1 MTNIDYVKNYHK
13 SINKLNAE
21 LEEKAVKAI
30 KEYGKEIDVVAIKAH
45 EFNLDI
51 TDDDDDG
58 VMYLVYNDCEYGNV
72 ETRDYIIRECAILGV
87 RYNKETDKI
96 EALMRDYEWDGTIN
110 DWMDVNY
117 LCRDTKMS
125 VYVTILEFIDQAKE
139 LNS

>member
-13 SINKLNAE
+13 SINKLNAD

-51 TDDDDDG
+51 TDDDD
-58 VMYLVYNDCEYGNV
+58 VMVVVYDYCNYGNV
-72 ETRDYIIRECAILGV
+72 DARHNNIRECAILGV

-96 EALMRDYEWDGTIN
+96 DALMRDYEYGTIN
-110 DWMDVNY
+110 DWMDINY
-117 LCRDTKMS
+117 MCRDTQMS
-125 VYVTILEFIDQAKE
+125 VYVTILEFIDQAKK

>member
-1 MTNIDYVKNYHK
+1 MTNIEYVKNYHK
-13 SINKLNAE
+13 SINKLNAD
-21 LEEKAVKAI
+21 LKEKAVKAI

-51 TDDDDDG
+51 TDEDDG
-58 VMYLVYNDCEYGNV
+58 VMSLVYNDCEYGNV

-87 RYNKETDKI
+87 RYNNETNKI
-96 EALMRDYEWDGTIN
+96 EALMKDYEWDGIN
-110 DWMDVNY
+110 DWMNINY

>member
-1 MTNIDYVKNYHK
+1 MTNIEYVKNYHK
-13 SINKLNAE
+13 SINKLNAD
-21 LEEKAVKAI
+21 LKEKAVKAI

-51 TDDDDDG
+51 TDEDDG
-58 VMYLVYNDCEYGNV
+58 VMSLVYNDCEYGNV

-87 RYNKETDKI
+87 RYNNETNKI
-96 EALMRDYEWDGTIN
+96 EALMRDYEWDGIN

>member
-1 MTNIDYVKNYHK
+1 MTNIEYVKNYHK
-13 SINKLNAE
+13 SINKLNAD

-51 TDDDDDG
+51 TDDDD
-58 VMYLVYNDCEYGNV
+58 VMVVVYDYCNYGNV
-72 ETRDYIIRECAILGV
+72 DTRHNNIRECAILGV

-96 EALMRDYEWDGTIN
+96 DALMRDYEYDGTIN
-110 DWMDVNY
+110 DWMDINY
-117 LCRDTKMS
+117 MCRDTQMS

-139 LNS
+139 INS

>member
-13 SINKLNAE
+13 SINKLNAD

-51 TDDDDDG
+51 TDEDDG
-58 VMYLVYNDCEYGNV
+58 VMSLVYNDCEYGNV

-87 RYNKETDKI
+87 RYNNETNKI
-96 EALMRDYEWDGTIN
+96 EALMRDYEWDGIN
-110 DWMDVNY
+110 DWMNINY

-139 LNS
+139 INS

>member
-1 MTNIDYVKNYHK
+1 MTNIEYVKNYHK
-13 SINKLNAE
+13 SINKLNAD
-21 LEEKAVKAI
+21 LKEKAVKAI

-51 TDDDDDG
+51 NNEDDG
-58 VMYLVYNDCEYGNV
+58 VMSLVYNDCEYGNV

-87 RYNKETDKI
+87 RYNNETNKI
-96 EALMRDYEWDGTIN
+96 EALMRDYEWDGIN
-110 DWMDVNY
+110 DWMNINY

>member
-13 SINKLNAE
+13 SINKLNAD

-51 TDDDDDG
+51 TDDDD
-58 VMYLVYNDCEYGNV
+58 VMVVVYDYCNYGNV
-72 ETRDYIIRECAILGV
+72 DTRHNNIRECAILGV
-87 RYNKETDKI
+87 RYNKETDNI
-96 EALMRDYEWDGTIN
+96 DALMRDYEYDGTIN
-110 DWMDVNY
+110 DWMDINY
-117 LCRDTKMS
+117 MCRDTQMS

-139 LNS
+139 INS

>member
-13 SINKLNAE
+13 SINKLNAD
-21 LEEKAVKAI
+21 LKEKAVKAI
-30 KEYGKEIDVVAIKAH
+30 KEFGKEIDVVAIKAH

-51 TDDDDDG
+51 TDEDDG
-58 VMYLVYNDCEYGNV
+58 VMSLVYNDCEYGNV

-87 RYNKETDKI
+87 RYNNETNKI
-96 EALMRDYEWDGTIN
+96 EALMRDYEWDGIN
-110 DWMDVNY
+110 DWMNINY